1 MISILI
7 ISGILLFAIVF
18 ALLFRTQ
25 VLLNVLK
32 GSYNKRV
39 DVAGNKVHGILF
51 VIFMI
56 VFFVGMFGYHEIA
69 KKDYLPDA
77 ASIHGAEADSLFWI
91 SMIVILIAF
100 VITNILLF
108 VFPYLY
114 AYKEDRRGYFY
125 PDNHTIE
132 RIWTIV
138 PAIVL
143 VILLFSGLKLWTNI
157 TQTEAPANSTVIEI
171 MGKQFA
177 WQVRYP
183 GKDNRL
189 GEYNFRRIDPNNEFG
204 IKVEDKSSEDD
215 FIPRELHF
223 QKGNPVLLKIRA
235 RDVIHSV
242 FLPHF
247 RVKMD
252 AVPGMQTS
260 FLFTPTISTNEM
272 RTKTGDPKF
281 NYELACTEVC
291 GRGHFAM
298 RFLVVVDEPA
308 EYQKWVASQKSWK
321 SQNEDYFAETLKK
334 VTATPKA
341 TETKVHK
348 DELSSL

>member
-1 MISILI
+1 
-7 ISGILLFAIVF
+7 
-18 ALLFRTQ
+18 
-25 VLLNVLK
+25 
-32 GSYNKRV
+32 
-39 DVAGNKVHGILF
+39 HGVLF

-56 VFFVGMFGYHEIA
+56 VFFVGMFGYNEIA

-77 ASIHGAEADSLFWI
+77 ASIHGAEVDSLFWI

-114 AYKEDRRGYFY
+114 AYKEGKKGYFY

-157 TQTEAPANSTVIEI
+157 TQTEAPANATIIEV

-183 GKDNRL
+183 GNDNKL

-204 IKVEDKSSEDD
+204 IKVEDKSSQDD

-260 FLFTPTISTNEM
+260 FLFTPTISTSEM
-272 RTKTGDPKF
+272 RAKTGDPEF

-308 EYQKWVASQKSWK
+308 EYKKWLASQKSWK

-334 VTATPKA
+334 VTSGPKK